1 MVAASRLFMSAV
13 FNTQRP
19 DFVKRLNPHVGS
31 ERLVN
36 LVTAWDHEIKEMT
49 GGMVITP

>member
-31 ERLVN
+31 ERLVK